1 MNNTF
6 GIDKFVVWCESDDE
20 KLPDVSFVPPMTRRR
35 MTDLQKIAVGLASR
49 VVPDNTEYQVVFASR
64 YGEWRQTIK
73 LIEQFHE
80 SGEMSP
86 AGFSN
91 SVHNAAVGAF
101 SVLSKNKNSYTSIA
115 AGNRTLESGILSA
128 LMSPKPVLFV
138 FAEEK
143 SPDMY
148 NDFLDAPVNAH
159 GMAFIMNKN
168 GIIKWS
174 PVHNDCVPLTF
185 DAMANFLEQGGQLIT
200 SCWEMNK

>member
-1 MNNTF
+1 MNKIF
-6 GIDKFVVWCESDDE
+6 GIDKFIIWRESDAE
-20 KLPDVSFVPPMTRRR
+20 KLPDVSFVPPMVRRR
-35 MTDLQKIAVGLASR
+35 MTDLQKIAVGLASQ
-49 VVPDNTEYQVVFASR
+49 VVPDNTDYQVVFASR

-80 SGEMSP
+80 NGEMSP

-91 SVHNAAVGAF
+91 SVHNAAAGAF

-115 AGNRTLESGILSA
+115 AGNRTWESGILSA
-128 LMSPKPVLFV
+128 LLSPKPVLFV

-159 GMAFIMNKN
+159 GMAVMMNKN
-168 GIIKWS
+168 DTIKWN
-174 PVHNDCVPLTF
+174 PTHNDCEPLTF
-185 DAMANFLEQGGQLIT
+185 DTMANFLEQGGHLVT
-200 SCWEMNK
+200 SCWKMNK